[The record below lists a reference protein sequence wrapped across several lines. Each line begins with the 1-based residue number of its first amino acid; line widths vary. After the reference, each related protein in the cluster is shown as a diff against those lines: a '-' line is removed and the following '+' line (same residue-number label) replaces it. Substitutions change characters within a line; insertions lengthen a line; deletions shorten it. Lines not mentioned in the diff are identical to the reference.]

1 MKSSDS
7 SFWAGLGAGSV
18 IGAVI
23 YRIARTNRA
32 RRLEK
37 KVGDALGRAARTTG
51 HALADVERKV
61 LHVGSKVAGTSASL
75 TDKVAAKADY
85 IAAKADRM
93 AGKADNVKNKW
104 ETMEAKACHK

>member
-1 MKSSDS
+1 M
-7 SFWAGLGAGSV
+7 

-37 KVGDALGRAARTTG
+37 KVGDALAKAARTTG
-51 HALADVERKV
+51 HALGNVERKV
-61 LHVGSKVAGTSASL
+61 LHVGSKVAGTGASI
-75 TDKVAAKADY
+75 TDKVAAKADS

-93 AGKADNVKNKW
+93 AGKADNVKTKW
-104 ETMEAKACHK
+104 ETMEAHACHK